1 MMKDIKKETRQSS
14 LVNEMIRNSGFVPYK
29 ISALESFKNSK
40 AYNIL
45 KKINPKLHNL
55 KRFIKS
61 IMTKPRLWMS
71 FIEWKNIKR
80 DLPIWFCEVLI
91 EGVVANWWTHKI
103 FGLEFGLGM
112 IIAHGALI
120 KQGLNLIWRIKKDG
134 QPSTIPTKN

>member
-1 MMKDIKKETRQSS
+1 MMKDINGETKQSS
-14 LVNEMIRNSGFVPYK
+14 LVNEKIRNSKFMFYE
-29 ISALESFKNSK
+29 ISPLESFKNSK

-45 KKINPKLHNL
+45 NKINPKLHNL

-71 FIEWKNIKR
+71 FIEWKSIKN

-91 EGVVANWWTHKI
+91 EGVIANWWTHKI
-103 FGLEFGLGM
+103 FGLEFGFGM

-134 QPSTIPTKN
+134 QHSTILTKD

>member
-1 MMKDIKKETRQSS
+1 MMKDIKKETKQSS
-14 LVNEMIRNSGFVPYK
+14 LVNERIRNSGFVSYK
-29 ISALESFKNSK
+29 TSALESFKNSK
-40 AYNIL
+40 AYDIL

-55 KRFIKS
+55 KRFTKS
-61 IMTKPRLWMS
+61 IMTKPRLWVS
-71 FIEWKNIKR
+71 FIEWKNVRR

-91 EGVVANWWTHKI
+91 EGVIANWWTHKI

-112 IIAHGALI
+112 IIAHGVLI